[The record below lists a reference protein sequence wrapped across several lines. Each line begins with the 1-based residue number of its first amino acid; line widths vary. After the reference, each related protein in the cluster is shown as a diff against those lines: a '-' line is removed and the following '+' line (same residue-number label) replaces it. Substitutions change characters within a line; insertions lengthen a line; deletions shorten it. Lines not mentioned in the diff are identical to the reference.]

1 MNAANEYWKL
11 VMLDLQSALPL
22 ANFLTWFNQLDFV
35 RSTSFGKV
43 ITLST
48 FSKFNQKYI
57 EQKYS
62 VELLTAIQKYY
73 PKAETVNFE
82 ISQEKSKV
90 VNKKKEIVDVQSQAI
105 QFDIKQI
112 SEPELIKLVKNS
124 LPNKNLNNLN
134 PKYTFN
140 NFTVTQNNQLVANV
154 AKMISDKPGEKYN
167 PVFIHSSTGLGKTH
181 LLQAIGQQTLE
192 NYPSF
197 NIKYITSESF
207 MSQYIEAITTK
218 KMKEFNDYYRSV
230 DLLLV
235 DDIQFIAGKE
245 GTQETF
251 FHIFN
256 ILHQHNKQI
265 VVTSDKHPK
274 NLGGMESRLASRF
287 EWGIVL
293 DIDKPCYEDKIVIIK
308 NKLNLLHLYLSDI
321 QIESIANCKD
331 LNYRDI
337 EGILNRIQLQ
347 SQLLPGQLIEDI
359 ELYKIIKGFG
369 ATSFVKI
376 DFKSKVQNFEVIF
389 EKVAEAFGIDST
401 ELKGNNRSKN
411 VSNARQ
417 LAMYIFRKEMDYSF
431 SSIAT
436 IFDKN
441 HSTVMYAVDKI
452 DSKISKNDYMIMQT
466 ISKIKT
472 ELGNVA

>member
-1 MNAANEYWKL
+1 MTAANEYWKL
-11 VMLDLQSALPL
+11 VMLDLETLLPP

-35 RSTSFGKV
+35 RTTDLGKTV
-43 ITLST
+43 ILST
-48 FSKFNQKYI
+48 ISKFNQKYI
-57 EQKYS
+57 EQKYNT
-62 VELLTAIQKYY
+62 ELLAAIKKYY
-73 PKAETVNFE
+73 PKAQNINFE
-82 ISQEKSKV
+82 IVESKTRAHS
-90 VNKKKEIVDVQSQAI
+90 KKKVNDQSEAIEFDVEKV
-105 QFDIKQI
+105 KQ
-112 SEPELIKLVKNS
+112 PELIQLVKSS
-124 LPNKNLNNLN
+124 LPKKNLNNLN
-134 PKYTFN
+134 PKYTFD

-167 PVFIHSSTGLGKTH
+167 PVFIYSPTGLGKTH

-192 NYPSF
+192 SFPSF

-218 KMKEFNDYYRSV
+218 KMKEFNDFYRSV

-235 DDIQFIAGKE
+235 DDIQFIAGKD

-265 VVTSDKHPK
+265 VVTCDKHPK

-293 DIDKPCYEDKIVIIK
+293 DIDAPCYEDKIVIIR
-308 NKLNLLHLYLSDI
+308 NKIRLLGIYLSDS
-321 QIESIANCKD
+321 QIESIANCPN

-337 EGILNRIQLQ
+337 EGILNRIQLHI
-347 SQLLPGQLIEDI
+347 QLLPGKAFEDI
-359 ELYKIIKGFG
+359 ELYKIIKSFG
-369 ATSFVKI
+369 STSLVKI
-376 DFKSKVQNFEVIF
+376 DIKSTVLNYETVLETVAQVFEV
-389 EKVAEAFGIDST
+389 EVDK
-401 ELKGNNRSKN
+401 LKGSNREKN
-411 VSNARQ
+411 ISMARQ
-417 LAMYIFRKEMDYSF
+417 VAMYIFRNEMDYSF
-431 SSIAT
+431 ASIAS

-452 DSKISKNDYMIMQT
+452 LD
-466 ISKIKT
+466 KIKNQDNMT
-472 ELGNVA
+472 LQNIDKIKQSFSR

>member
-1 MNAANEYWKL
+1 MTAANEYWKL
-11 VMLDLQSALPL
+11 VMQDLQSILPS

-35 RSTSFGKV
+35 RTNNLGRNV
-43 ITLST
+43 VLST

-62 VELLTAIQKYY
+62 KELLCAIQKYY
-73 PKAETVNFE
+73 PKAQNVSFE
-82 ISQEKSKV
+82 ISQQKAK
-90 VNKKKEIVDVQSQAI
+90 NPHRKKEHVNNDNQEI
-105 QFDIKQI
+105 QFDLKK
-112 SEPELIKLVKNS
+112 SNDLELIQLVKTP
-124 LPNKNLNNLN
+124 LPKRNLNNLN
-134 PKYTFN
+134 PKYTFD
-140 NFTVTQNNQLVANV
+140 NFTVTQNNQLVSSVAN
-154 AKMISDKPGEKYN
+154 MICDKPGEKYN

-181 LLQAIGQQTLE
+181 ILQAIGQQTLH
-192 NYPSF
+192 NFPNF
-197 NIKYITSESF
+197 NIKYVTSESF

-218 KMKEFNDYYRSV
+218 KMREFNDYYRSI

-265 VVTSDKHPK
+265 VVTCDKHPK
-274 NLGGMESRLASRF
+274 NLGGMENRLASRF
-287 EWGIVL
+287 EWGIVI
-293 DIDKPCYEDKIVIIK
+293 DIDRPAFEDKIVIIN
-308 NKLNLLHLYLSDI
+308 NKLKVLNLFLDEQ
-321 QIESIANCKD
+321 QIEAIATCEG

-347 SQLLPGQLIEDI
+347 SHLLPGQVFDNI

-369 ATSFVKI
+369 STSIVTI
-376 DFKSKVQNFEVIF
+376 DMKSNVQTYQSVINSVASIF
-389 EKVAEAFGIDST
+389 GVQSEDIVGNKREKS
-401 ELKGNNRSKN
+401 

-417 LAMYIFRKEMDYSF
+417 VAMYIFRRELDYSF
-431 SSIAT
+431 AAIGS

-441 HSTVMYAVDKI
+441 HSTVMYAVEKIVDKI
-452 DSKISKNDYMIMQT
+452 NAKDANLIQAIGS
-466 ISKIKT
+466 IKSN
-472 ELGNVA
+472 LSR